1 MRAPGSRRARG
12 RRKRRGRARRALAL
26 ALVGAALGLAP
37 SAAAAH
43 SVGLSQGSY
52 RVRGAEVQVTLTFA
66 RGELRRLVPGSDRDR
81 DGELSEGEVLAGVA
95 DLEARAL
102 AGVELALDGRPC
114 VGALERAA
122 LTEEDGLEVT
132 MTFACPAA
140 GEALTITLPLLGEL
154 GPGHRHVARVIP
166 PGSDDARIERVLGRM
181 RPRVEVGLAPRP
193 ARPGPRSRAHP
204 RRSPSPSPRR
214 RAPPRRPPRVR
225 ARARAR
231 ALALLRPRRRA
242 HPDRRRSPGLPPRPG
257 PGPRPPPRAD
267 RRDHGLHRRPLP
279 EPLALAA
286 LGALVLEPAIVEPAI
301 AASIIYVGVENVV
314 LGTDREQG
322 RWRLTLP
329 FGFIHGLGFAGAL
342 AEVGLPAGEEAP
354 ALALVNHGVEA
365 GQLLA
370 LALLLPLLAAL
381 DALPGLR
388 ARPWRRWLS
397 LAIALAGALW
407 LVERVA
413 GSASAA

>member
-12 RRKRRGRARRALAL
+12 RRKRRGRARRGLAL

-193 ARPGPRSRAHP
+193 ARPRA
-204 RRSPSPSPRR
+204 
-214 RAPPRRPPRVR
+214 AE
-225 ARARAR
+225 
-231 ALALLRPRRRA
+231 
-242 HPDRRRSPGLPPRPG
+242 
-257 PGPRPPPRAD
+257 PRPPAAVAE
-267 RRDHGLHRRPLP
+267 P
-279 EPLALAA
+279 EPAPTRPADAPAPASERGPERERWPYFALGVEHILIGADHLVFLLGLVLVRDRLRGRIAVITAFTAGHSLSLALAA
-286 LGALVLEPAIVEPAI
+286 LGALHLSPAIVEPAI

-314 LGTDREQG
+314 LGTERERG

-342 AEVGLPAGEEAP
+342 AEVGLPPGEEAP
-354 ALALVNHGVEA
+354 ALALFNLGVEA